1 MIEFVFAIYKDRR
14 REYQISNK
22 DIVIAVQSST
32 GHRMSES
39 DEVTF

>member
-1 MIEFVFAIYKDRR
+1 MIEFFAIYKDRR

-22 DIVIAVQSST
+22 DIVIAVQRSS